1 SPPQIVVGRA
11 GRRRGRKSSTAL
23 DIFRKVMSASSAVPG
38 TTGGSRLGRPLLLF
52 LSDELVLLGLH
63 LLHELLE
70 GGGRDDLV
78 ELGPVV
84 GDEAHALDDDV
95 VDEPL
100 LAAPEHPVVD
110 RDLGALLGDELGAD
124 DRTLALDGFADVL
137 DLLTAVERDLPD
149 VGALEEIR
157 EEADELVALGLAPWR
172 PVPRQRALGGF
183 GKVEDVVGDLANR
196 PATILLASILL
207 EFRVFEDFDRPVDL
221 SAKLIDWRA
230 GPGAIRA
237 GQRDQQQ
244 GEERERTGEPSH
256 RSNLLRLHLAED
268 IFRQQLREVYRCLD
282 LTDLSVW
289 SDDLV
294 RAALDGPDVLLA
306 DQALRLDRGDRVFLE
321 LDVFLHSERDA
332 SLVVVETDRLDP
344 PDLDARDLHGRAG
357 LEPAHRREVG
367 GHDIPATAQEPHQTH
382 ADRQAPE
389 GDDPQPNQ

>member
-1 SPPQIVVGRA
+1 
-11 GRRRGRKSSTAL
+11 
-23 DIFRKVMSASSAVPG
+23 MSASNAAPD
-38 TTGGSRLGRPLLLF
+38 TTRGSRLGRPLLLF
-52 LSDELVLLGLH
+52 LADELVLLGLH

-137 DLLTAVERDLPD
+137 DLLTAVELDLPD

-221 SAKLIDWRA
+221 SAKLIGWRA

-244 GEERERTGEPSH
+244 GEERERTGETSH
-256 RSNLLRLHLAED
+256 RSNPSAYTLPKIYFDSNSSESTGASASR
-268 IFRQQLREVYRCLD
+268 IFPLGPMS
-282 LTDLSVW
+282 LS
-289 SDDLV
+289 
-294 RAALDGPDVLLA
+294 
-306 DQALRLDRGDRVFLE
+306 
-321 LDVFLHSERDA
+321 
-332 SLVVVETDRLDP
+332 DP
-344 PDLDARDLHGRAG
+344 PGLIRMYFSPIRPFVLIEAIESSWSLMFFCTRSVTRAW
-357 LEPAHRREVG
+357 
-367 GHDIPATAQEPHQTH
+367 
-382 ADRQAPE
+382 
-389 GDDPQPNQ
+389 